1 MAKGIQAELK
11 QTKPFSSLAEEA
23 YIALMR
29 TADQLHW
36 KGAELMKQFE
46 VSPTQFNALR
56 ILRGAGPKGLACSE
70 ISERMINR
78 DSDITRLLDRL
89 ERRGL
94 AGRCRETKD
103 RRVIMA
109 RITAAGLE
117 LLKKMDE
124 PMEEFHRKLLGQM
137 GEQRLHSLLRLLEE
151 ARALTVA
158 PRTGKLA

>member
-1 MAKGIQAELK
+1 MQAELK

-23 YIALMR
+23 FLALMR
-29 TADQLHW
+29 TADQLQW

-46 VSPTQFNALR
+46 LSPTQFNALR

-70 ISERMINR
+70 IGERMINR

-94 AGRCRETKD
+94 TERCRESKD

-117 LLKKMDE
+117 LLKKTDK
-124 PMEEFHRKLLGQM
+124 PVEEFHHKLLGQM
-137 GEQRLHSLLRLLEE
+137 GEQRLHSLLRLLEK
-151 ARALTVA
+151 AREVA
-158 PRTGKLA
+158 G